1 MERKKIMLKREF
13 MDKIVNEV
21 RDCRKCRLREHA
33 KNPVP
38 GEGSLNASLMLIGE
52 APGRS
57 EDLKG
62 RPFVGRAG
70 ELLDRLLFSINLKRE
85 DVYIANIVKHRP
97 PDNRQP
103 KPDEIEACTPY
114 LEKQIQIIKPGI
126 IATLG
131 NHSTGYILSKVNVEA
146 GGITEV
152 RGRVYNERLFEQ
164 PVRIIPTFHPA
175 AALYNPAYLP
185 ALEEDF
191 RTIRRELADVL
202 TRSEKY

>member
-1 MERKKIMLKREF
+1 MLKREF
-13 MDKIVNEV
+13 MDKIINEV
-21 RDCRKCRLREHA
+21 RDCRKCRLWEHA

-38 GEGSLNASLMLIGE
+38 GEGDLDASLMLIGE

-70 ELLDRLLFSINLKRE
+70 ELLDRLLFSIDLVRE

-114 LEKQIQIIKPGI
+114 LEKQIQIIKPRV
-126 IATLG
+126 IATMG
-131 NHSTGYILSKVNVEA
+131 NHSTRYILSKVNVEVE
-146 GGITEV
+146 GITEV
-152 RGRVYNERLFEQ
+152 RGQVYHQQLFDL

-185 ALEEDF
+185 SLEEDF
-191 RTIRRELADVL
+191 QKIKKELGDVSAG
-202 TRSEKY
+202 SEKYG